1 MKTTNGPIIDMT
13 PSGHFAHEPIAGP
26 TLGVILARVLVFTI
40 ALGFAALAFWLAV
53 FTVPVLLVIGLAG
66 YAYLR
71 FKIARGGFG
80 AFTMTPI
87 RHPRRR

>member
-13 PSGHFAHEPIAGP
+13 PSGHFAQEPITGP

-53 FTVPVLLVIGLAG
+53 FTVPILIVIGLVG
-66 YAYLR
+66 YGYFR
-71 FKIARGGFG
+71 FKTARGGFSFDRAMSRG
-80 AFTMTPI
+80 NRP
-87 RHPRRR
+87 